1 MHLKPLLFSLQTV
14 NDDIVHTWTGGVL
27 KERRRYQVISA
38 DHGKPFAKSELNM
51 GMPVQ
56 CVVQVGRY
64 NLIGTAVS
72 SLGASNQYIYIL

>member
-1 MHLKPLLFSLQTV
+1 MHLYLFFFSLQTA
-14 NDDIVHTWTGGVL
+14 NDYIIHTWTGGVL

-64 NLIGTAVS
+64 NLIGTTVS
-72 SLGASNQYIYIL
+72 SLGAI